1 MAEMETDTTYVP
13 PQELSDIDDQV
24 IHRRMLAALP
34 QDIDTTEGGF
44 AWDFTAPAAIEK
56 AGLMVDLNEA
66 IQLFFPEWSYGSWL
80 DALAANVGLSRR
92 VANAA
97 YGAVRVTGAAGTVI
111 PDGFLF
117 ATASTG
123 EEASVEYAAMGEWVI
138 PQEGQAD
145 VHVECVL
152 AGEEGNMPAH
162 AVTLMVSPLPG
173 VTGVDNP
180 APMTGG
186 AGEEED
192 DSLRQRIAL
201 IEKASDTSFVGN
213 VADYKR
219 WALEVSGVG
228 AVIVVPE
235 WAGKGTGTV
244 KLILS
249 DSNGQPANEEIC
261 QDVYDYIMCPDAPE
275 TRKAPIGAILT
286 VEASTI
292 VSLSVT
298 ASVTLNPGYDV
309 ASAKALFQSAME
321 GYLAQAA
328 QDGVVR
334 YTRVGGILSGLSAIL
349 DYDAASLLVNN
360 GTANILLE
368 QGQTPVLSGAEFS
381 LSEVDQDA

>member
-13 PQELSDIDDQV
+13 PQELSDIDDQA

-34 QDIDTTEGGF
+34 QDIDTTPGGF
-44 AWDFTAPAAIEK
+44 AYDFTAPAAIEK

-66 IQLFFPEWSYGSWL
+66 IQLFFPEWSYGIWL
-80 DALAANVGLSRR
+80 DALAANVGLTRR
-92 VANAA
+92 AANA
-97 YGAVRVTGAAGTVI
+97 
-111 PDGFLF
+111 F
-117 ATASTG
+117 TASC
-123 EEASVEYAAMGEWVI
+123 ASPAPPGRSSPTAFVRHRLHRGGSQREYAAMGEWVI

-249 DSNGQPANEEIC
+249 DSNGQPANAEIC

-292 VSLSVT
+292 VSLSVS

-321 GYLAQAA
+321 DYLAQAA

-349 DYDAASLLVNN
+349 DYDASSLLVNN

-381 LSEVDQDA
+381 LSEVEPDA